1 MLYFIPKITKGHYK
15 GMKGIFKEKFWYFS
29 LAKAFKKQFKL
40 FSLCVVFGL
49 YMEFFFFLFF
59 SIFQY
64 YTMKLVVDNFIS
76 YHRNSRYSV
85 RQRRRACICQSPCLF
100 PFAMFY
106 YSTDRTPGS
115 FLMLCTFWFYLYI
128 AYIRLENIQSVNI
141 VYHILQYCVQ

>member
-1 MLYFIPKITKGHYK
+1 MASKCLHEQFLSLKLIQECCIFPQPRLLKNNLNFFHFVWCLGHMWNFSFFI
-15 GMKGIFKEKFWYFS
+15 
-29 LAKAFKKQFKL
+29 
-40 FSLCVVFGL
+40 
-49 YMEFFFFLFF
+49 FF

-100 PFAMFY
+100 HVAMFY

-115 FLMLCTFWFYLYI
+115 FLMLCTYVFYVYI

-141 VYHILQYCVQ
+141 VHYILQYCVQ